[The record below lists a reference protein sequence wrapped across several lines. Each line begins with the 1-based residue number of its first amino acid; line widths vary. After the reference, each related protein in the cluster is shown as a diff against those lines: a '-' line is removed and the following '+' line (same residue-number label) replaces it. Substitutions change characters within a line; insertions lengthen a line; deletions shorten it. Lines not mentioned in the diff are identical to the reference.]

1 MWLISSGSRLSALEK
16 DIHSEE
22 GDGDSLLKQVQL
34 GRKYVLPG
42 LQARKESAAW
52 RYSQSGPRRVPETDE
67 GRHSASSPQLCLLF
81 SAITYSTQHSGRA
94 MRVLSVL
101 WPEKRKLRLKNG

>member
-1 MWLISSGSRLSALEK
+1 MSALAK
-16 DIHSEE
+16 DIHSKE
-22 GDGDSLLKQVQL
+22 GDGDPLLKQVQL

-42 LQARKESAAW
+42 LQARKVSAA
-52 RYSQSGPRRVPETDE
+52 SQSGLRRAPETDK

-101 WPEKRKLRLKNG
+101 WPEKRKMRLKNG